1 MQMQE
6 VHEEQVSW
14 YEATLSLAERKSRG
28 HFSTP
33 PLLVERILD
42 ACGYTSDANLS
53 DIRVLD
59 PACGSGN
66 FLAGAARRLLAY
78 GARSNIAQHELPS
91 VLQRNIWGFDPDP
104 VSCLL
109 ATIQLNNIVQSPVP
123 TPWHI
128 HQADGLVFPWTLD
141 ACVDLFLANPP
152 YLAAKN
158 TDLSGYRS
166 AQQHGQV
173 DSYLLFLNLGL
184 QIVRP
189 HGWLGLVLPDPI
201 LARTNAAKERAHL
214 LKACTIHHLWHFSG
228 VFAAHVGAV
237 VIVAQK
243 CPAQSTHQVAWLRE
257 KWGAINAPFTVSKH
271 IQPKEA
277 HSNPALAA
285 MPRISTVNQSLFIRQ
300 PAAELRYLLGS
311 EHTSTIELLHSCL
324 DETSPARHNFAPLS
338 EFLSLHRGEELGRKT
353 PLLINAPHL
362 QLPGHTQDITPTIK
376 GFGTSSPSSAIGVEL
391 ASALMSTPTPVLAPT
406 HDPATLVPAPT
417 PERSANSSNGHQ
429 EWYPVLRGGC
439 DMRPYATSFNGYW
452 IARKAILKP
461 LERYLTPKLLV
472 VKSTGRLQA
481 ALDTQGHIVLQTLY
495 VLHTREHVANPDDLY
510 FFLALL
516 NSRLLQQYV
525 YVLHTAYKWVQPQIE
540 QHVLA
545 RLPIPLVEASIK
557 QQVSNNAR
565 RLVAA
570 CSDLSPVVE
579 WKEYIQRM
587 YEEQERT
594 ICALYTT
601 ALTSKTPSKR
611 AGIAG

>member
-1 MQMQE
+1 MQE

-14 YEATLSLAERKSRG
+14 YEATLSLNERKSRG

-53 DIRVLD
+53 DIRILD

-78 GARSNIAQHELPS
+78 GARSNIARHELPS
-91 VLQRNIWGFDPDP
+91 LLQRNIWGFDPDP
-104 VSCLL
+104 VSCFL
-109 ATIQLNNIVQSPVP
+109 AAMQLNNIVQSPVP

-128 HQADGLVFPWTLD
+128 HQADGLVFPWTSD

-166 AQQHGQV
+166 AQQRGQV

-189 HGWLGLVLPDPI
+189 HGWLGLVLPDPV
-201 LARTNAAKERAHL
+201 LARANAAKERAHL
-214 LKACTIHHLWHFSG
+214 LKACTIHHLWHISG

-243 CPAQSTHQVAWLRE
+243 CPARSTHQVAWLRE
-257 KWGAINAPFTVSKH
+257 KWGTINTPTSKP
-271 IQPKEA
+271 IQPNETL
-277 HSNPALAA
+277 SNAVSAA
-285 MPRISTVNQSLFIRQ
+285 IPRTSTVNQSLFMRQ

-311 EHTSTIELLHSCL
+311 AHTSTIQLLHAYL
-324 DETSPARHNFAPLS
+324 AETSSARHNFAPLS
-338 EFLSLHRGEELGRKT
+338 DFLSLRRGEELGRKS
-353 PLLINAPHL
+353 PLLVNAPHL
-362 QLPGHTQDITPTIK
+362 QLSGHAQNI
-376 GFGTSSPSSAIGVEL
+376 SSSTVGVEL
-391 ASALMSTPTPVLAPT
+391 ASTLVPTPT
-406 HDPATLVPAPT
+406 HDPAILVPTSTYDHAPT
-417 PERSANSSNGHQ
+417 PEGTANSSNGHQ
-429 EWYPVLRGGC
+429 AWYPVLRGGC
-439 DMRPYATSFNGYW
+439 DMRPYAASFNGYW
-452 IARKAILKP
+452 IAREAILKP

-472 VKSTGRLQA
+472 VKSTDRLQA
-481 ALDTQGHIVLQTLY
+481 ALDTQGHIALQTLY
-495 VLHTREHVANPDDLY
+495 VLHAREHEANLDDLY

-557 QQVSNNAR
+557 QQISMNAR
-565 RLVAA
+565 QLVAA
-570 CSDLSPVVE
+570 CSEQVPVVE
-579 WKEYIQRM
+579 WKEYVQRM

-594 ICALYTT
+594 ICALYKT
-601 ALTSKTPSKR
+601 ALTSKTSSKR
-611 AGIAG
+611 AG

>member
-1 MQMQE
+1 MQE

-53 DIRVLD
+53 GIRVLD

-66 FLAGAARRLLAY
+66 FLAGAARRLFAY
-78 GARSNIAQHELPS
+78 GARSNIPQHELPS
-91 VLQRNIWGFDPDP
+91 LMQRNIWGFDPDP
-104 VSCLL
+104 VSCFL
-109 ATIQLNNIVQSPVP
+109 AAMQLDNIVQSPLP

-128 HQADGLVFPWTLD
+128 HQADGLALPWTSD
-141 ACVDLFLANPP
+141 ARVDLFLANPP

-166 AQQHGQV
+166 AQQRGQV

-189 HGWLGLVLPDPI
+189 HGWLGLVLPDPL
-201 LARTNAAKERAHL
+201 LARANAAKERAHL

-257 KWGAINAPFTVSKH
+257 KWGAINAPFIASKH
-271 IQPKEA
+271 IRPEEA
-277 HSNPALAA
+277 QSSPVLAA
-285 MPRISTVNQSLFIRQ
+285 IPRISTVNQSLFMRQ
-300 PAAELRYLLGS
+300 PAAELRYLLGPA
-311 EHTSTIELLHSCL
+311 HTSTIELLHSCL
-324 DETSPARHNFAPLS
+324 DETFPARHNFAPLS
-338 EFLSLHRGEELGRKT
+338 EFLSLHRGEELGRKS
-353 PLLINAPHL
+353 PLLVNAPE
-362 QLPGHTQDITPTIK
+362 QT
-376 GFGTSSPSSAIGVEL
+376 
-391 ASALMSTPTPVLAPT
+391 
-406 HDPATLVPAPT
+406 
-417 PERSANSSNGHQ
+417 ANRSNGHQ
-429 EWYPVLRGGC
+429 AWYPVLRGGC

-461 LERYLTPKLLV
+461 LERYLIPKLLV

-481 ALDTQGHIVLQTLY
+481 ALDVQGHIVLQTLY
-495 VLHTREHVANPDDLY
+495 VLHAREHEANLDDLY

-525 YVLHTAYKWVQPQIE
+525 YVLYTAYKWVQPQIE

-545 RLPIPLVEASIK
+545 RLPIPL
-557 QQVSNNAR
+557 
-565 RLVAA
+565 
-570 CSDLSPVVE
+570 
-579 WKEYIQRM
+579 
-587 YEEQERT
+587 
-594 ICALYTT
+594 
-601 ALTSKTPSKR
+601 
-611 AGIAG
+611 